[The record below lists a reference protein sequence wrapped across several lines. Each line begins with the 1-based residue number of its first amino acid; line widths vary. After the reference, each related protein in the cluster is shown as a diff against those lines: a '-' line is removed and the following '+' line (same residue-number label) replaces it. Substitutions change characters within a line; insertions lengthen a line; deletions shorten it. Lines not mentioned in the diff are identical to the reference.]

1 MFRAELGNGD
11 RDRAIAL
18 LERLKQRS
26 VVLSC
31 RCAWGERVLTLST
44 FFFRHFPEAVY
55 NRIRGIML
63 DDAVAPWGQSPS
75 QSQPESPAPSS
86 SP

>member
-18 LERLKQRS
+18 LERLK
-26 VVLSC
+26 
-31 RCAWGERVLTLST
+31 A
-44 FFFRHFPEAVY
+44 RHFPEAVY

-63 DDAVAPWGQSPS
+63 DDAVAPWGQSPP
-75 QSQPESPAPSS
+75 PESSVPSS
-86 SP
+86 S